1 MDRLQNRF
9 GSAMQIWNNEK
20 QETII
25 ITNTNNRIMAK
36 LQVAIDLLTTE
47 EALALAAKVAPYV
60 DIIELGTPLIK
71 NMGST
76 VITAMKNA
84 HPDKLV
90 FADLKTADA
99 GELEADI
106 AFKAGADLVTVMG
119 AAGNATIIG
128 AVKAAKA
135 HGKGVVV
142 DTIGYPD
149 RVKRAQ
155 EVIEL
160 GVEFVELHAGLD
172 EQWTAG
178 YSIQVLID
186 EAARAG
192 VPVSIAGGVNIDNI
206 AAVIRAGAQVAVAG
220 AAIYGAEDPAAAAK
234 ALREAIDA
242 ASV

>member
-1 MDRLQNRF
+1 
-9 GSAMQIWNNEK
+9 
-20 QETII
+20 
-25 ITNTNNRIMAK
+25 MAK
-36 LQVAIDLLTTE
+36 LQVAIDLLTTD

-71 NMGST
+71 NMGT
-76 VITAMKNA
+76 AVITAMKNA

-90 FADLKTADA
+90 FADFKTADT
-99 GELEADI
+99 GELEADM
-106 AFKAGADLVTVMG
+106 AFKAGADLVTVLSTVG
-119 AAGNATIIG
+119 DATIIG

-142 DTIGYPD
+142 DTIGNPD

-172 EQWTAG
+172 EQWTPG

-186 EAARAG
+186 EAARVG
-192 VPVSIAGGVNIDNI
+192 VPVSIAGGVNIENI
-206 AAVIRAGAQVAVAG
+206 AAVVKAGVKVAVAG
-220 AAIYGAEDPAAAAK
+220 GAIYGAEDPAAAAK

-242 ASV
+242 AK

>member
-1 MDRLQNRF
+1 
-9 GSAMQIWNNEK
+9 
-20 QETII
+20 
-25 ITNTNNRIMAK
+25 MAK

-47 EALALAAKVAPYV
+47 DALALVAKIAPYI

-71 NMGST
+71 KEGLA
-76 VITAMKNA
+76 VVTAMKA
-84 HPDKLV
+84 AYPDKLV
-90 FADLKTADA
+90 FADMKTMDT
-99 GELEADI
+99 GELEADL
-106 AFKAGADLVTVMG
+106 AFKAGADLVTVLG

-128 AVKAAKA
+128 AVKAGKA

-142 DTIGYPD
+142 DTIGMPD

-155 EVIEL
+155 EVTAL
-160 GVEFVELHAGLD
+160 GAEFVELHAALD
-172 EQWTAG
+172 EQWAEG

-192 VPVSIAGGVNIDNI
+192 VPVSIAGGVNISNVS
-206 AAVIRAGAQVAVAG
+206 AVIKAGAIVAVAG

-242 ASV
+242 A